1 MYTLR
6 SRSIPLD
13 TDYDVIV
20 VGGGPSGCTAA
31 AAAARTGA
39 KTLLLEATGLLG
51 GMGTSGFVPAW
62 CPFSDKERITFT
74 AVLPRPFSSA
84 RRHFLRTWRRPT
96 LTGCRL
102 TRRG

>member
-6 SRSIPLD
+6 SRSIPLN

-39 KTLLLEATGLLG
+39 KNAFTGSNRL
-51 GMGTSGFVPAW
+51 
-62 CPFSDKERITFT
+62 
-74 AVLPRPFSSA
+74 A
-84 RRHFLRTWRRPT
+84 RRHGHFRISPRMVSVF
-96 LTGCRL
+96 G
-102 TRRG
+102 

>member
-6 SRSIPLD
+6 SRSIPLN

-39 KTLLLEATGLLG
+39 KTLYWKQ
-51 GMGTSGFVPAW
+51 PARSAAW
-62 CPFSDKERITFT
+62 
-74 AVLPRPFSSA
+74 ALPD
-84 RRHFLRTWRRPT
+84 
-96 LTGCRL
+96 
-102 TRRG
+102 